1 MASIRIHNHQGQP
14 LPKNWQS
21 MAKARAAEAEAAY
34 IANLQN
40 AWRPS
45 HQEHSGSIARDARL
59 PGPNWN
65 DLFGEK

>member
-1 MASIRIHNHQGQP
+1 
-14 LPKNWQS
+14 

-34 IANLQN
+34 LAHLQN

-59 PGPNWN
+59 PVPNWN